1 MGPNIVQLFAK
12 TLPMGTSLFFDR
24 YFTTLPLIEE
34 LGKLSLRGTG
44 TIMKNRVPKTVTL
57 EDDKAL
63 AKQGRG
69 TSFQTV
75 NVSSGTC
82 LVKWMDNKAITF
94 ASNHIGEEPIGQCRR
109 WSKKEKV
116 YKDVPRPA
124 VVEEYNRNMGGV
136 DMSDRMLSLY
146 TTTQRTKKWTVRT
159 MIFIADLAAV
169 NSWLQYK
176 EDSALLGVP
185 KKDILG
191 LLEFKMSL
199 AHYLL
204 SKDWSGADSDE

>member
-1 MGPNIVQLFAK
+1 
-12 TLPMGTSLFFDR
+12 
-24 YFTTLPLIEE
+24 
-34 LGKLSLRGTG
+34 
-44 TIMKNRVPKTVTL
+44 
-57 EDDKAL
+57 
-63 AKQGRG
+63 
-69 TSFQTV
+69 
-75 NVSSGTC
+75 
-82 LVKWMDNKAITF
+82 MDNKAITF
-94 ASNHIGEEPIGQCRR
+94 ASNHIGEEPFGQCRR

-124 VVEEYNRNMGGV
+124 VVEEYNRNIGGV

-204 SKDWSGADSDE
+204 SKDRSGAESDDEPPRKLLKAKVVPLPPEPKRMAKANHMPELVNQGFSSRCRNPGCSERTKFRCTTCNIFLCVTTMRNCYKQFHSK